1 MAQKNKNIYTIRE
14 NQTTGRVQIADDV
27 FSTIAALAATEA
39 EGVACI
45 SGGVTHEKAARAG
58 ARALAKGVR
67 TEVSGHTISVRLI
80 IVMKYNYSIP
90 ATTAKI
96 QERVKAAL
104 ENMTGFEVS
113 EVNVSVADVQVE
125 QAEK

>member
-1 MAQKNKNIYTIRE
+1 MAQKNKNIHTIHE
-14 NQTTGRVQIADDV
+14 DQAIGKVQIADEV
-27 FSTIAALAATEA
+27 LSAIAALAATEA

-45 SGGVTHEKAARAG
+45 SGGITHEKAARAG

-67 TEVSGHTISVRLI
+67 TEVAGHTISVRLI

-90 ATTAKI
+90 ATTAKV

-104 ENMTGFEVS
+104 ENMTGYEVS

-125 QAEK
+125 QAGV

>member
-1 MAQKNKNIYTIRE
+1 MAQKSKNIYTIYE
-14 NQTTGRVQIADDV
+14 NQTKGNVQIADEV
-27 FSTIAALAATEA
+27 LATIAALAATEP
-39 EGVACI
+39 EGVASI
-45 SGGVTHEKAARAG
+45 AGGVTREKAARAG

-80 IVMKYNYSIP
+80 IVVKYDYSIP
-90 ATTAKI
+90 ETTKKV

-113 EVNVSVADVQVE
+113 GVHVSVADVQVDP
-125 QAEK
+125 ADV